1 MLVVTEKVNI
11 VASRPYWKLVRKV
24 QSVASR
30 ACWQCQ
36 EVKSRT
42 SRPCW
47 KLLKKNE
54 GSIKTVLKIPGESS
68 ERSTKSMLEV
78 TEKMLVYSTPSGNVA
93 EDTFVSDLF
102 HRSEAKAQ

>member
-1 MLVVTEKVNI
+1 MLAVPRSEEQNIKTVLEVTE
-11 VASRPYWKLVRKV
+11 
-24 QSVASR
+24 
-30 ACWQCQ
+30 
-36 EVKSRT
+36 
-42 SRPCW
+42 
-47 KLLKKNE
+47 KNE

-102 HRSEAKAQ
+102 HRSEAKAQWFVRCGDNETSFRGDEGVYIYVLYI

>member
-1 MLVVTEKVNI
+1 MEVSEKSSKRSIKSMLAVPRSEEQNIKTVLEVTE
-11 VASRPYWKLVRKV
+11 
-24 QSVASR
+24 
-30 ACWQCQ
+30 
-36 EVKSRT
+36 
-42 SRPCW
+42 
-47 KLLKKNE
+47 KKNE